1 MTKSI
6 TRTSGPTNK
15 NLNARNV
22 GANITQC
29 SFSVEEVGFLFDK
42 EFMTFTNADAIT
54 NRCHLWTQ
62 KLAPRAHVGVMP
74 PGARWMHLYK
84 GSLGARNPAS
94 RDLISLGLLS
104 GR

>member
-42 EFMTFTNADAIT
+42 EFMTFTNAD
-54 NRCHLWTQ
+54 
-62 KLAPRAHVGVMP
+62 PY
-74 PGARWMHLYK
+74 YK
-84 GSLGARNPAS
+84 PMSPLDSVTRTAGPCGRNATRGEVDASLQG
-94 RDLISLGLLS
+94 
-104 GR
+104 